1 MSQTDTAHAWWSRL
15 RHQGLLLSPVVL
27 VERYPAA
34 PPAAHFSAL
43 NRLRDAR
50 TRFVSKVESAKE
62 GSDRDQAAVLGF
74 VDALIE
80 NFLGHTD
87 GRVAKQGQFSE
98 KFTVPIRI
106 GSRTDSASAS
116 QL

>member
-1 MSQTDTAHAWWSRL
+1 MSQTDTVHAWWSRL

-34 PPAAHFSAL
+34 PVAPPFPTL
-43 NRLRDAR
+43 PRLRDAR
-50 TRFVSKVESAKE
+50 TRFVSKIESAKE

-80 NFLGHTD
+80 TFLGHTG

-98 KFTVPIRI
+98 KFTV
-106 GSRTDSASAS
+106 
-116 QL
+116 